1 MGERHLQ
8 KMRFNLKHLRKQWQQ
23 FLKNIGHRF
32 AGRQCC
38 ILIIAASKE
47 QDQGKIH

>member
-8 KMRFNLKHLRKQWQQ
+8 KMKFNLKHPRKQWQQ
-23 FLKNIGHRF
+23 FLKNIGHHF

-38 ILIIAASKE
+38 ILIIAASKGK
-47 QDQGKIH
+47 DQRKTH